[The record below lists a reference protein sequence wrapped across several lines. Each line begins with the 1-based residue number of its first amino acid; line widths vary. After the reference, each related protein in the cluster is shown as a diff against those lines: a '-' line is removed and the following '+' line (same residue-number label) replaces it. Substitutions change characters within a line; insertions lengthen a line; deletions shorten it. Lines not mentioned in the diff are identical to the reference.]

1 MKTSIFFLI
10 FSISLL
16 IQGCGE
22 ETATNTN
29 TEKSDPEEPDS
40 EIPDTISIKKPEN
53 GTFYE
58 HEYMAQV
65 EARTSAKISL
75 HSPFSGYV
83 RNLTVI
89 PGQRVVAGEQILLVE
104 SIEWVEIQEEYL
116 VVLAE
121 LEYARKN
128 EKRSSELYSKNA
140 VSEKDYDRSIAELK
154 SLEAKLSALKAQLR
168 IGGINPDKLTPE
180 SLSPFL
186 SLRATGSGSI
196 SEILVNNGKQIAPE
210 TQIVTIT
217 NQEDLILRIQTHPH
231 LADNLKSGDRFLVG
245 HPGEE
250 KTIYGTV
257 ISIDPIASNTTQ
269 MVTVIGVVN
278 PSEIPISI
286 GEKLMVE
293 FPLNSK

>member
-104 SIEWVEIQEEYL
+104 SIEWVEIQEEFL

-128 EKRSSELYSKNA
+128 EKRSSELYSKKP
-140 VSEKDYDRSIAELK
+140 S
-154 SLEAKLSALKAQLR
+154 AK
-168 IGGINPDKLTPE
+168 
-180 SLSPFL
+180 
-186 SLRATGSGSI
+186 
-196 SEILVNNGKQIAPE
+196 
-210 TQIVTIT
+210 
-217 NQEDLILRIQTHPH
+217 
-231 LADNLKSGDRFLVG
+231 
-245 HPGEE
+245 
-250 KTIYGTV
+250 KTTTV
-257 ISIDPIASNTTQ
+257 Q
-269 MVTVIGVVN
+269 
-278 PSEIPISI
+278 
-286 GEKLMVE
+286 
-293 FPLNSK
+293 